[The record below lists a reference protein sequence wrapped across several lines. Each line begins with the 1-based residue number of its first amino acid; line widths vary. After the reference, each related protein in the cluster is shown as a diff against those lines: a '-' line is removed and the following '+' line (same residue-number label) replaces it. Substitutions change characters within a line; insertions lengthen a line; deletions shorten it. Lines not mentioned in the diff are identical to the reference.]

1 MLAEKY
7 KVFLPDTYSE
17 EEKETIIKDLFILTE
32 LILDSEDLL
41 KILNKRKL

>member
-7 KVFLPDTYSE
+7 KDFLPEIYSE
-17 EEKETIIKDLFILTE
+17 EEKGKIIKDLFILTE

-41 KILNKRKL
+41 KILNQRKL